1 MAGKLRNKRR
11 KGATDARPE
20 RGLPR
25 RKTKGG
31 DKVRCALGA
40 VGDTLD
46 ALVKNRRNRSKE
58 RNASED

>member
-1 MAGKLRNKRR
+1 MLGLSR
-11 KGATDARPE
+11 KT

-31 DKVRCALGA
+31 IQGRCALGA

-58 RNASED
+58 RNANECKRTQVV